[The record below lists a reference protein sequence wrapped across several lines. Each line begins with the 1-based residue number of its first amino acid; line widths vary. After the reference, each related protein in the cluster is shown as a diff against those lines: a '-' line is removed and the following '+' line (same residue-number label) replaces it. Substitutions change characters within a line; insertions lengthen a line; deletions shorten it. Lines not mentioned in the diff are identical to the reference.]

1 MASKPPPPVVLFYGN
16 QSFSVERAAVAHTD
30 AVLGKDASRD
40 FSFQRF
46 DASEMVKGQGAH
58 GEDSALSGFQIACE
72 SAPFLC
78 DRWVVRLDR
87 METVKRR
94 DQAVLNL
101 RRELESLRIFSV
113 LFEGEAAWATEDG
126 LLATDGREGGAE
138 PQNLVASVE
147 SGSGKVPVLTL
158 TPRGEAGRF
167 LLSQGQKRRV
177 VDGRAFL
184 KKKLK
189 GRFEVSGQMPGG
201 PSAPPEQAVSTEQ
214 GAPPEPGATEPGAT
228 EQGPPSEQLYALLE
242 RLISSPPPGL
252 HLVLTAGAS
261 RESDISRPLLT
272 LLRKSGSV
280 EKFITYDD
288 YAPIDWVIGEARA
301 RDISLNRQLAELTIH
316 FCGNDLARLSGEL
329 DKLALVFGGVSG
341 GGVSG
346 GGVPDEEEWLR
357 ALSSGQGGSLFPI
370 AERLG
375 HRDLE
380 GALAILENFLAETP
394 SAHPLLIGILAKHIR
409 QMLYVHDLMRLEVH
423 ESQWASAL
431 KLHPF
436 LAKRLIGQ
444 AKRFSVPEL
453 ERILLALAA
462 LDHQLKL
469 HSRLTGPLLRDF
481 VLGVCR
487 GEFSRPAAGR
497 VSLPDMLA

>member
-1 MASKPPPPVVLFYGN
+1 MK
-16 QSFSVERAAVAHTD
+16 RAAEAYAD

-46 DASEMVKGQGAH
+46 DASEMIKGQGAH
-58 GEDSALSGFQIACE
+58 LEDSALSAFQIACE
-72 SAPFLC
+72 CAPFLC

-87 METVKRR
+87 IETVKRR
-94 DQAVLNL
+94 DQAAQNL

-113 LFEGEAAWATEDG
+113 LFEEAAAWAAEDD
-126 LLATDGREGGAE
+126 LPATDVREGGAG
-138 PQNLVASVE
+138 PQHLVSSVE

-167 LLSQGQKRRV
+167 LLSQGGKRRV

-189 GRFEVSGQMPGG
+189 GRFEVSGQMPEG
-201 PSAPPEQAVSTEQ
+201 PSVPSEQ
-214 GAPPEPGATEPGAT
+214 GA
-228 EQGPPSEQLYALLE
+228 PSEQLYALLE

-252 HLVLTAGAS
+252 HLLLTAGAS
-261 RESDISRPLLT
+261 RESDLSRPLLT
-272 LLRKSGSV
+272 LLRKSGSI

-288 YAPIDWVIGEARA
+288 YNPIDWVIGEAKA
-301 RDISLNRQLAELTIH
+301 RNISLNRSLAELMIH
-316 FCGNDLARLSGEL
+316 FCGNDLARLSSEL
-329 DKLALVFGGVSG
+329 DKLALVFG
-341 GGVSG
+341 G

-380 GALAILENFLAETP
+380 GALGILENFLAETP
-394 SAHPLLIGILAKHIR
+394 GAHPLLIGILSKHIR
-409 QMLYVHDLMRLEVH
+409 QMLHIHDLMRLEVH
-423 ESQWASAL
+423 ESEWASNL

-436 LAKRLIGQ
+436 LAKRLAGQ
-444 AKRFSVPEL
+444 AKRFSAPEL
-453 ERILLALAA
+453 EQILRALAV
-462 LDHQLKL
+462 LDHQLKY
-469 HSRLTGPLLRDF
+469 HSHLTPSLLRDF

-487 GEFSRPAAGR
+487 GDFARPGADL
-497 VSLPDMLA
+497 VSLPELMA